1 MYSSNTNDYPINEET
16 LIHSLVDDIYKAESK
31 INEIT
36 QNQNEYNDNNPQLK
50 QIKELEEKK
59 GKLQKNLTE
68 ISSSL
73 LSYLSNN
80 DTQIK
85 IKQVTIND
93 LNNQINQLKD
103 KLSTFNPISFQSLT
117 LSKYIL
123 SNNTNNFLTKE
134 QINEIILD
142 SKQTN
147 NYGNEIFKYKKDIE
161 NYETNKNNILN
172 SIEEL
177 KQKEDQIKELLRM
190 SKEEKLIVKDEIIN
204 LISQKES
211 LDEILKFKKLNM
223 SLMNDYINN
232 NQNNNNKIEL
242 NNYEIENLDINKASN
257 KLVEDLTEIIEINNN
272 RENNK
277 FVNSN
282 GNNNNLESLNNN
294 NIQISVNENYLSNI
308 IKSELGNYIKM
319 LKIKQDNYINHNI
332 KQFLYSLTKK
342 IIECFNTN
350 SYTTNIEEFSYNNI
364 NDYLLYFFKAI
375 HYDGIIENKLNFINK
390 EYKYMKKERNK
401 ILENL
406 FLNITKLKSKLED
419 IDYRITDISSQIKS
433 YAEENQI
440 NENLL
445 KPNLTKNELAY
456 IEISNKGNN
465 LLNKKNDI
473 LNEIL
478 KLENE
483 SKKVKKESDEKT
495 NETKK
500 NLEQIDE
507 EINKLKNEIEV
518 EKLKSNQEIITLRKL
533 IADKFN
539 IIKTQLQIYKS
550 KYGSNLTIYNKLV
563 DSINSTIKST
573 YYKPLFGFERTNN
586 NNSYIESKSMI
597 QDHNNLYSPRLK
609 NFTQV
614 NQQPNSFISENLYTL
629 KGNNEMNESNLNLNL
644 NNNNNNNINN
654 YSINEYQKIP
664 TTNYSYTNINNSNF
678 RIKSKAPLSR
688 SSHNIFINNTNN
700 ESIFDK
706 SLNESKYSINRINLS
721 IDKTI
726 SNYPTSNRN
735 KPRQKKE
742 ININIPQ
749 LIYPDTNTN
758 YNLNQTNPLTTK
770 DHDLNI
776 SRNSNYIS
784 YNPNQYLGRANS
796 IHSIYNIRT
805 NYNLNN
811 NDNNK
816 IWLEEKEKLGQVIQN
831 LKDKIYKTEK
841 MTNFNN
847 SLMNKLNPLTQITF
861 CYYRAING
869 PYHKFN
875 PLSNINPNNL
885 IVHPYN
891 FIKSTI
897 SLSKK
902 LDTIKIVPSTQLDI
916 LDLKIENIQNTIVN
930 SIIKV
935 IIEIH
940 RNYRRYKVNNKN
952 GNLDN
957 FIEKEYIK
965 YDKLSKKDI
974 SKCALNKTFNF
985 SLLMKNNY
993 RIEILLCSYEDFKMW
1008 VNGFAFIIK
1017 NKNEI
1022 LKNIQYKDELEK

>member
-1 MYSSNTNDYPINEET
+1 MYSSNMNNYPINEET

-36 QNQNEYNDNNPQLK
+36 QNQNEFNDNNPQLK
-50 QIKELEEKK
+50 EIKDLKDKK
-59 GKLQKNLTE
+59 EKLQKNLTE

-103 KLSTFNPISFQSLT
+103 KLSNFNPISFQSLT

-142 SKQTN
+142 SKQNN

-161 NYETNKNNILN
+161 NYETNKNIILN
-172 SIEEL
+172 NIEEL
-177 KQKEDQIKELLRM
+177 KQKENQIKELLKM
-190 SKEEKLIVKDEIIN
+190 SKEEKLIVKEEIIN

-232 NQNNNNKIEL
+232 NQNNNNNKIEL
-242 NNYEIENLDINKASN
+242 NNYEIENFDINKASN
-257 KLVEDLTEIIEINNN
+257 KLVEDLVEIVEINNN

-342 IIECFNTN
+342 IMESFNTN
-350 SYTTNIEEFSYNNI
+350 SYTSNIEEFSYNNI

-465 LLNKKNDI
+465 LINKKNDI

-483 SKKVKKESDEKT
+483 SKKVKKESDDKS

-500 NLEQIDE
+500 NLEEIE
-507 EINKLKNEIEV
+507 EKINKLKNEIEV

-597 QDHNNLYSPRLK
+597 QDHNNLYSPRL
-609 NFTQV
+609 NTFNQV

-629 KGNNEMNESNLNLNL
+629 KGNNDMN
-644 NNNNNNNINN
+644 
-654 YSINEYQKIP
+654 
-664 TTNYSYTNINNSNF
+664 
-678 RIKSKAPLSR
+678 
-688 SSHNIFINNTNN
+688 
-700 ESIFDK
+700 
-706 SLNESKYSINRINLS
+706 
-721 IDKTI
+721 
-726 SNYPTSNRN
+726 
-735 KPRQKKE
+735 
-742 ININIPQ
+742 
-749 LIYPDTNTN
+749 
-758 YNLNQTNPLTTK
+758 
-770 DHDLNI
+770 
-776 SRNSNYIS
+776 
-784 YNPNQYLGRANS
+784 
-796 IHSIYNIRT
+796 
-805 NYNLNN
+805 
-811 NDNNK
+811 
-816 IWLEEKEKLGQVIQN
+816 
-831 LKDKIYKTEK
+831 
-841 MTNFNN
+841 
-847 SLMNKLNPLTQITF
+847 
-861 CYYRAING
+861 
-869 PYHKFN
+869 
-875 PLSNINPNNL
+875 
-885 IVHPYN
+885 
-891 FIKSTI
+891 
-897 SLSKK
+897 
-902 LDTIKIVPSTQLDI
+902 
-916 LDLKIENIQNTIVN
+916 
-930 SIIKV
+930 
-935 IIEIH
+935 
-940 RNYRRYKVNNKN
+940 
-952 GNLDN
+952 
-957 FIEKEYIK
+957 
-965 YDKLSKKDI
+965 
-974 SKCALNKTFNF
+974 
-985 SLLMKNNY
+985 
-993 RIEILLCSYEDFKMW
+993 
-1008 VNGFAFIIK
+1008 
-1017 NKNEI
+1017 
-1022 LKNIQYKDELEK
+1022 